1 MKREPKPKITKDTL
15 PEDFTLLLALTDS
28 LPVIFFGA
36 SMLLIG
42 RRFSSPLFMAGA
54 VLATQDRQGHWHA
67 SLLDPDSYP
76 DPENSASAFFC
87 YGLGWGLRTGLLK
100 GEEYE
105 KALLRGWAALVEA
118 VHPDGLLGYIQ
129 PVGADPRP
137 AGPDSTDVYG
147 VGAFLLAGSE
157 MLRLYGN

>member
-1 MKREPKPKITKDTL
+1 M
-15 PEDFTLLLALTDS
+15 
-28 LPVIFFGA
+28 
-36 SMLLIG
+36 
-42 RRFSSPLFMAGA
+42 
-54 VLATQDRQGHWHA
+54 
-67 SLLDPDSYP
+67 
-76 DPENSASAFFC
+76 
-87 YGLGWGLRTGLLK
+87 LK